1 MADGNPHT
9 KLIRYMMRPYESPH
23 HSVVAFWLQDGE
35 VTYFQSGTQISEAP
49 HEDWIF
55 EIASI
60 TKVFTAILLCRLIEE
75 GKIDPKAPPREMSD
89 VLTDVLDWITSER
102 LTAHTN
108 GLPNYYMQL
117 WKTVFRK
124 TPNAPTRTSRARI
137 CSRGFSKAAIDRPQR
152 CTATTIQTSGSA
164 CWARQWPS
172 WKASPFPTFLQIR

>member
-35 VTYFQSGTQISEAP
+35 VTYFQSDTQISEAP
-49 HEDWIF
+49 HEDRIF

-75 GKIDPKAPPREMSD
+75 GKIDPKAPLREMSD
-89 VLTDVLDWITSER
+89 VLTDVPDWITPER
-102 LTAHTN
+102 LTAHTS

-117 WKTVFRK
+117 
-124 TPNAPTRTSRARI
+124 
-137 CSRGFSKAAIDRPQR
+137 
-152 CTATTIQTSGSA
+152 
-164 CWARQWPS
+164 
-172 WKASPFPTFLQIR
+172 